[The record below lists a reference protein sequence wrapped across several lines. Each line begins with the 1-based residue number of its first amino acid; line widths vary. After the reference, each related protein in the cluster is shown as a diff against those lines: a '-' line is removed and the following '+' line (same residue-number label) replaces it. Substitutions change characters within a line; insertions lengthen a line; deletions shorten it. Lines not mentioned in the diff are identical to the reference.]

1 MIYIVYLS
9 LLIYGNKVFQ
19 SYQPF
24 IRVLFNPFNSLVILM
39 NVNITLLK
47 LFKMNSEETCF

>member
-24 IRVLFNPFNSLVILM
+24 IRVLFNPLNSLVILM